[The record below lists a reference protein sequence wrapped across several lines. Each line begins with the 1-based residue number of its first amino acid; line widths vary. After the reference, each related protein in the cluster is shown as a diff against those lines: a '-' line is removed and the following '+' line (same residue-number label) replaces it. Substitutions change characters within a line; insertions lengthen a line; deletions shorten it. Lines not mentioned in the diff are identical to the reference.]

1 MYTAYCDRS
10 SVVARLR
17 ASASSDRPTH
27 DRGRAA
33 QGVARDSHGRIARS
47 EKAKDDFKH
56 SHPCPSTGKRSG
68 TCPGY
73 VIDHRQALKHG
84 GSDQITRSDLNGSI
98 WGRDDGRRS
107 PRMFRPNST
116 GTAIRAQ
123 VHSRLA
129 AQSAQK
135 GAKERRAPTLSR
147 SAPRKGIDD
156 MMKWGSIIIPPKGGG
171 M

>member
-1 MYTAYCDRS
+1 MIAVELLKASRETRTAASPAVRRPRTIS
-10 SVVARLR
+10 NTVIRARRLV
-17 ASASSDRPTH
+17 SAQAP
-27 DRGRAA
+27 
-33 QGVARDSHGRIARS
+33 ARDYA
-47 EKAKDDFKH
+47 
-56 SHPCPSTGKRSG
+56 
-68 TCPGY
+68 
-73 VIDHRQALKHG
+73 IDHRQALKHG

-98 WGRDDGRRS
+98 GGRDDGRRS
-107 PRMFRPNST
+107 PRTFRPNST
-116 GTAIRAQ
+116 GTAIHAQ